1 MTFVNPYLFWI
12 LIIPFILF
20 ALLISTNK
28 ERISRIFDE
37 SVLKRL
43 RAGDESVPLPIR
55 NVTMLLAVFL
65 MIVALARPV
74 IEKGDKIVEVKGLTL
89 LVGLDISGSMRSTD
103 AYPSRLEFAK
113 KKMYELFE
121 VMPSDEISV
130 LAFAH
135 SPFILAP
142 FSADKQT
149 LEMMV
154 EGVDESYINM
164 ASTDFSELGRL
175 AGEVL
180 DKKDPKILVL
190 FTDGGDEEAISGFAD
205 MLESNGIDLYTVLV
219 GTKKGA
225 PVLTDEDKPYMLKDG
240 TIAITQRNDALL
252 DLSKKRGGRGIIAGH
267 GKEDIQ
273 KLVSAIRNKYQNK
286 QQGEVKIK
294 DRVELFYYP
303 LGAGL
308 FLLLIAFSSVPRRK
322 R

>member
-12 LIIPFILF
+12 LIVPFILF
-20 ALLISTNK
+20 ALLVSTNK

-37 SVLKRL
+37 KVLKRL
-43 RAGDESVPLPIR
+43 SAGAESVPLQVR

-74 IEKGDKIVEVKGLTL
+74 IDKGDKIVEVKGLTL
-89 LVGLDISGSMRSTD
+89 LAGLDISGSMRSTD
-103 AYPSRLEFAK
+103 DYPNRLEFAK
-113 KKMYELFE
+113 KKMFE
-121 VMPSDEISV
+121 FFEAMPSDEISV

-142 FSADKQT
+142 FSTDKQT
-149 LEMMV
+149 LKMMV
-154 EGVDESYINM
+154 EGVDESYVNM

-180 DKKDPKILVL
+180 DKKEPKILVL

-219 GTKKGA
+219 GTKKGT
-225 PVLTDEDKPYMLKDG
+225 PVLTQEGKPYMLKDG

-252 DLSKKRGGRGIIAGH
+252 DLSKKRGGIGIVASH

-273 KLVSAIRNKYQNK
+273 KLVLAIRSKYQNK

-308 FLLLIAFSSVPRRK
+308 FLLLIAFSSIPRRK
-322 R
+322 Q